1 MVSPQD
7 SRTDV
12 GEVVQTSHRSLC
24 VKVQQ
29 EAASVCVPGS
39 GPTSVGDGCS
49 HDSRVNLLAY
59 AFPLFSILRRVIR
72 KTRVEET
79 SLFLVATIWVSKPKG
94 LSASVV

>member
-1 MVSPQD
+1 MVSQQD

-39 GPTSVGDGCS
+39 GPTSMGDGCS